1 MKLRTKLCNP
11 KIYDRF
17 APNTIDIGDSWLCP
31 MQEKGKLFYRRG
43 FSTNAEILNNIVAS
57 VYEVPADN
65 CLVFSSCIGIACVL
79 SAIYNWTRILVVKG
93 THAEMSYGYSAYNGI
108 EIIHKDFSDFKKN
121 DLVCFDTVN
130 LTTCEANDYEEL
142 AKRAQ
147 NAGAKICIDNTV
159 ASWYNEDCKRYNA
172 DYIIESL
179 SKFNNG
185 MNNAILGWVYCKDL
199 RDRDMLENKY
209 ATYGFAPHPMDCFL
223 TVCNLQTFDFRINQI
238 KNTSEKLKAYLKER
252 GLELG
257 VDFNCYTPSG
267 IFMFKIPTNRS
278 KEDLWNLDFS
288 TIRKAVTFGAG
299 FTTIDM
305 GEITEGEDLVRISI
319 GLEDFEDIVSDV
331 ELLSSYLF
339 CH

>member
-1 MKLRTKLCNP
+1 MKIRTKLCNP
-11 KIYDRF
+11 EIYTKF

-43 FSTNAEILNNIVAS
+43 FSTNAEILNNILAS

-93 THAEMSYGYSAYNGI
+93 THAEMSYGYAAYNGI
-108 EIIHKDFSDFKKN
+108 VEIDPTFTDFNKN

-130 LTTCEANDYEEL
+130 LTTCEVNMYEEL
-142 AKRAQ
+142 VNKARM
-147 NAGAKICIDNTV
+147 AGAKICIDNTV
-159 ASWYNEDCKRYNA
+159 ASWYNEDCKKYA
-172 DYIIESL
+172 PDYIIESL

-199 RDRDMLENKY
+199 HDRDMLGNKY

-223 TVCNLQTFDFRINQI
+223 TVCNLQTFDFRMQQI
-238 KNTSEKLKAYLKER
+238 KHTSKIMDDWLITMKKTQPNIKY
-252 GLELG
+252 
-257 VDFNCYTPSG
+257 NSYIPSG
-267 IFMFKIPTNRS
+267 IFMFSIPVD
-278 KEDLWNLDFS
+278 KCKQDLWKLNF
-288 TIRKAVTFGAG
+288 TVIRKAITFGAG

-305 GEITEGEDLVRISI
+305 GEITEDESLIRISI
-319 GLEDFEDIVSDV
+319 GLEDWEDLRQDIMTLVN
-331 ELLSSYLF
+331 YLYL
-339 CH
+339 